1 MRQVAPSEAG
11 RLGAGF
17 DARDSDAALRPFG
30 DLPVVSM
37 DGPNFE
43 AAAGGLDELPTCP
56 AVALRLVDELRRPES
71 LDPTELEAAILR
83 DPAVALKVLRVA
95 NSPMFGK
102 PGRISTVAHAVA
114 LLDPRVARLVGLSF
128 TLSPNAGRIHGFD
141 YERYWKTSHTTSWA
155 ASQVARHFP
164 EVNVDEARLGG
175 LFVDVGR
182 LMLAESL
189 GQRYGDLCRRAEES
203 GEPLEDVERAVLG
216 VDHPSIAAAAL
227 AGWHFPSSLVESVRR
242 RRGPCEEDGLDAH
255 VRELSRVL
263 CLSRLLAGLA
273 LGGEASRGPLYEAF
287 EMWARV
293 APETVDAL
301 CESAQSYA
309 AGLGSAFGLVEE
321 PPELL
326 KERARRALLEASLST
341 AQTLS
346 LAARQAEEH
355 ERRAEEFRRERDNL
369 QRQVTLDPV
378 LNIGNRRYFDAR
390 LTEEYKRSSRAGR
403 PLSLILFDLDHFKSL
418 NDTYGH
424 PLGDEALKASTRTIA
439 QCLRSSDV
447 FSRYGGE
454 EFAVLCPETEF
465 AGAMR
470 LAERMRHCLERLEI
484 YQRGRVVRLT
494 ASFGVA
500 TVDQPQDLRSTD
512 DLIEAADQSLFEAKR
527 AGRNCVRGA
536 VFSPP
541 EAPRPR
547 GPAHASQ
554 TESPSGP
561 AAAEL

>member
-1 MRQVAPSEAG
+1 MEGPN
-11 RLGAGF
+11 LDGAG
-17 DARDSDAALRPFG
+17 
-30 DLPVVSM
+30 
-37 DGPNFE
+37 
-43 AAAGGLDELPTCP
+43 GGVDELPTCP
-56 AVALRLVDELRRPES
+56 AVAARLVEELRRP
-71 LDPTELEAAILR
+71 DPLGPSELEDAILL

-114 LLDPRVARLVGLSF
+114 LLDPQVARLVGLSF
-128 TLSPNAGRIHGFD
+128 TLSPNVGRIQGFD
-141 YERYWKTSHTTSWA
+141 YPRYWQVSRATSWV

-189 GQRYGDLCRRAEES
+189 GQRYGDVCRRAEKA
-203 GEPLEDVERAVLG
+203 GEPVEDVERAVLG
-216 VDHPSIAAAAL
+216 VDHLSIAASTL
-227 AGWHFPSSLVESVRR
+227 AGWHFPPSLVESVRR
-242 RRGPCEEDGLDAH
+242 RGRPDADDGLDVH
-255 VRELSRVL
+255 VRELARVL
-263 CLSRLLAGLA
+263 RLSRLLVDLA
-273 LGGEASRGPLYEAF
+273 FGGEAARGPLYESFAT
-287 EMWARV
+287 WARV
-293 APETVDAL
+293 APETVDSLREAA
-301 CESAQSYA
+301 ETYV
-309 AGLGSAFGLVEE
+309 AGLASAFGLVEE
-321 PPELL
+321 PPEML
-326 KERARRALLEASLST
+326 KERARRALLDASLAT

-355 ERRAEEFRRERDNL
+355 ERRAEEFRRERDSL

-424 PLGDEALKASTRTIA
+424 PLGDEALRASTRTIA

-454 EFAVLCPETEF
+454 EFVVLCPETEF

-512 DLIEAADQSLFEAKR
+512 DLVEAADQCLFEAKR
-527 AGRNCVRGA
+527 AGRNCVRGS

-541 EAPRPR
+541 EALRPR
-547 GPAHASQ
+547 SAAHASQ